1 MAVADVTQKNI
12 EENSAAAAFEM
23 EELNKKQTLQA
34 ELTNTIADESVKQ
47 TNIFSKMFGMQE
59 DEARAAKEA
68 AAKAKRQGDSA
79 PAGADPLKSPKGKG
93 IFGVIGTVL
102 KTLGGGFLK
111 FIGPL
116 LKLLKFGFGAIK
128 IIGMGIGA
136 IGLLATGA
144 FLMMD
149 PKDQKDAI
157 DKALKF
163 FKGLG
168 TALSAIGKAFSGG
181 FMAGMDDDPI
191 TGKDGITTKMNK
203 FKDAWKKVLEK
214 LGGADFGKYGTGLE
228 GLANQAGAIV
238 STIAG
243 FIVDVFT
250 GIGNFIADPSKFIG
264 KVQGKIMALFDDLG
278 NLIADFWT
286 EGIANPRTWRNM
298 LIGLL
303 GPEAG
308 AAAAATFGLSKGSI
322 QEKETAK
329 RQEMEDRISKIPKL
343 IAEYEKELE
352 DNTKNY
358 TGAQRRFMASEIERL
373 KSEKERNEDKIENI
387 NTLHMMDNAKDE
399 LAKRN
404 LEFQL
409 KEGIDLTKL
418 QEEATAA
425 QKEYNEFMAGKTKSF
440 TGQTIDANVGGYE
453 FFVEAENDK
462 RRAIRLHRAKVEG
475 LVQDAIG
482 LTDTQLEEKSLA
494 ELLVLLQSSLK
505 GKSATVQKDTIE
517 DIMTGEGWLSP
528 EQHKQQLESLIVQQK
543 QLEAEA
549 KQKLLAPQQA
559 LAAAMSKM
567 DTAEAAVMIDLLQKT
582 GSVTG
587 ATLNNLQRQT
597 GQGSSTVFVDNS
609 VKSASTSNATIPM
622 ITNPVIPGDSSG
634 LLSPSGG

>member
-1 MAVADVTQKNI
+1 M
-12 EENSAAAAFEM
+12 
-23 EELNKKQTLQA
+23 NKKSVV
-34 ELTNTIADESVKQ
+34 IALGG
-47 TNIFSKMFGMQE
+47 N
-59 DEARAAKEA
+59 A
-68 AAKAKRQGDSA
+68 
-79 PAGADPLKSPKGKG
+79 LSPKGDDGSIKNQFRHTINSMQNIMHFVRKNYNICITHG
-93 IFGVIGTVL
+93 NGPQVGDELRRHEIASKKIPPLPLGVLVANTQ
-102 KTLGGGFLK
+102 
-111 FIGPL
+111 
-116 LKLLKFGFGAIK
+116 
-128 IIGMGIGA
+128 GA
-136 IGLLATGA
+136 IGYMIQQSLQNALYNENSKREVVS
-144 FLMMD
+144 FISQMKVDRND
-149 PKDQKDAI
+149 PAI
-157 DKALKF
+157 K
-163 FKGLG
+163 
-168 TALSAIGKAFSGG
+168 
-181 FMAGMDDDPI
+181 
-191 TGKDGITTKMNK
+191 
-203 FKDAWKKVLEK
+203 
-214 LGGADFGKYGTGLE
+214 
-228 GLANQAGAIV
+228 Q
-238 STIAG
+238 
-243 FIVDVFT
+243 
-250 GIGNFIADPSKFIG
+250 PSKFIG

-308 AAAAATFGLSKGSI
+308 AAAAATFGLSKESI